1 MAANI
6 DEARQK
12 IDAMYARIQNE
23 DYYKLLGLNP
33 DTTDQASVVQ
43 QFRIKAREWHADR
56 WGAVDLDADS
66 KRKIQE
72 IFAALNAAH
81 QTLSDPEK
89 RSDYDFNQQAGDQNI
104 VNIIDAEGAFRRGKT
119 MLQTGSYNGAHE
131 QFRRA
136 VELHPDEEEYLA
148 HFLYTE
154 YLQIPK
160 TDAGVPQQTQRANEI
175 HDTLNSISNK
185 HPETDS
191 ILTFLGVVCLGLGQQ
206 TKANNLFTAALQHN
220 PRNVEA
226 QRQQRLISMGKE
238 RGNNKGFFA
247 KLMEKFRAK

>member
-136 VELHPDEEEYLA
+136 VKLHPDEDEYTA

-160 TDAGVPQQTQRANEI
+160 NEAGVPQKRQRAVEI
-175 HDTLNSISNK
+175 QEKLDALSIKS
-185 HPETDS
+185 PENDS
-191 ILTFLGVVCLGLGQQ
+191 LLTFLGVVCLGLGQQ
-206 TKANNLFTAALQHN
+206 TKAKNLFASALQN
-220 PRNVEA
+220 DPRNVEA
-226 QRQQRLISMGKE
+226 QRQQRLIAMREE
-238 RGNNKGFFA
+238 RDSKKGFFD
-247 KLMEKFRAK
+247 KLMDKFRSK